1 DTKVVGGRAAQVTGS
16 LAGIFSPGPG
26 QKIQLINTN
35 GSWHI
40 NRTALNCNDSLNTGF
55 LASLFYTRSFN
66 ASGCPERLSVCK
78 DITEFRI
85 GWGGLE
91 YEESVTND
99 ADM

>member
-1 DTKVVGGRAAQVTGS
+1 NTRTVGGQVAQATGS
-16 LAGIFSPGPG
+16 IASLFSPGPN

-66 ASGCPERLSVCK
+66 ASDCPERLSACK

-91 YEESVTND
+91 YEENVTND